1 MTALR
6 VLIADDEPLAR
17 ARLRRL
23 LQACSNPE
31 AIMLG
36 EASDG
41 AGLLAQVDR
50 VPVDV
55 VLLDIAMPG
64 VGGMGVAER
73 LQTRPQA
80 PVVVFVTAHAEHAL
94 RAFEL
99 DAADYLTK
107 PVRQERLQAAL
118 ERASRLL
125 RARNQKADPD
135 TVDSLLITA
144 SGLVKRVPLSEVLYL
159 KAELKYVTVGTA
171 HESYVL
177 DGSLNQLEA
186 DYPDHFLRVHRN
198 TLVVKR
204 AIRALQRRFDA
215 DGNECWVVRLDGV
228 EEAFSVSRRQVPAVR
243 AALGQSPE

>member
-6 VLIADDEPLAR
+6 VLVADDEPLAR

-23 LQACSNPE
+23 LAACRDPE
-31 AIMLG
+31 AIVLG
-36 EASDG
+36 EAADG
-41 AGLLAQVDR
+41 AEVLTQLGRA
-50 VPVDV
+50 PVDV
-55 VLLDIAMPG
+55 VLLDIAMPRLD
-64 VGGMGVAER
+64 GMSVAER
-73 LQTRPQA
+73 LQAQPNA

-94 RAFEL
+94 QAFEL

-118 ERASRLL
+118 EKARRLL
-125 RARNQKADPD
+125 RARSRNADD
-135 TVDSLLITA
+135 GAIDSLLITA

-186 DYPDHFLRVHRN
+186 DYPDYFLRVHRN

-204 AIRALQRRFDA
+204 AIRALQRRLDA
-215 DGNECWVVRLDGV
+215 DGNECWVVRLGGV
-228 EEAFSVSRRQVPAVR
+228 DEAFSVSRRQVAAVR
-243 AALGQSPE
+243 ATLGQSPE

>member
-6 VLIADDEPLAR
+6 VLVADDEPLAR

-23 LQACSNPE
+23 LAACRDPE
-31 AIMLG
+31 AIVLG
-36 EASDG
+36 EAADG
-41 AGLLAQVDR
+41 ADVLAQLER
-50 VPVDV
+50 ASVDV
-55 VLLDIAMPG
+55 VLLDVAMPG
-64 VGGMGVAER
+64 LDGMGVAQR
-73 LQTRPQA
+73 LQTQPNA
-80 PVVVFVTAHAEHAL
+80 PVVAFITAHAEHAL
-94 RAFEL
+94 QAFEL

-118 ERASRLL
+118 EKARRLL
-125 RARNQKADPD
+125 RARSPRADNGAI
-135 TVDSLLITA
+135 DSLLITA

-186 DYPDHFLRVHRN
+186 DYPDYFLRVHRN

-204 AIRALQRRFDA
+204 AIRALQRRLDA
-215 DGNECWVVRLDGV
+215 DGNECWVVRLGGV
-228 EEAFSVSRRQVPAVR
+228 DEAFSVSRRQVAAVR
-243 AALGQSPE
+243 ATLGQSPE

>member
-6 VLIADDEPLAR
+6 VLVADDEPLAR
-17 ARLRRL
+17 ARMRRL
-23 LQACSNPE
+23 LAACRNPE
-31 AIMLG
+31 ALTLG
-36 EASDG
+36 EAADG
-41 AGLLAQVDR
+41 AEVLAQIGR
-50 VPVDV
+50 APFDV
-55 VLLDIAMPG
+55 LLLDIAMPS
-64 VGGMGVAER
+64 VGGMSVAER
-73 LQTRPQA
+73 LQTRPNA

-107 PVRQERLQAAL
+107 PVRRERLQAAL
-118 ERASRLL
+118 EKAWRLI
-125 RARNQKADPD
+125 RARSPKADAG
-135 TVDSLLITA
+135 TGDSLLITA

-186 DYPDHFLRVHRN
+186 DYPDYFLRVHRN

-204 AIRALQRRFDA
+204 AIRALQRRIDN
-215 DGNECWVVRLDGV
+215 DGNECWVVRLSGV
-228 EEAFSVSRRQVPAVR
+228 DEAFGVSRRQVAAVR
-243 AALGQSPE
+243 ATLGHSPE